1 MKRYIVFIF
10 LVIQLA
16 QLYIMWSFWQMDK
29 RFVEST
35 QLEQPSD
42 KDKEQTQ
49 YAL

>member
-1 MKRYIVFIF
+1 MKRYIVFMF

-16 QLYIMWSFWQMDK
+16 QLYVMWSFWQMDK

-35 QLEQPSD
+35 NMEQSS
-42 KDKEQTQ
+42 DKEQTQ